1 MPKSQN
7 EIHFQFFNM
16 KLSAIGLVPVLIA
29 AVIILVFMLI
39 WAFK

>member
-7 EIHFQFFNM
+7 EIHFQFLGM
-16 KLSAIGLVPVLIA
+16 KLSAIGLIPVLIS